1 MTEMKQNL
9 IKGGSEGKGRF
20 QSKPQYS
27 NGPVEI
33 QLQKMEERR
42 RKDAEID
49 EGIEEIID
57 GIKMWKEGLKH
68 TSQLTNESELKIM
81 KLT

>member
-1 MTEMKQNL
+1 MTQLKENL
-9 IKGGSEGKGRF
+9 TKGGSGGTGLKF
-20 QSKPQYS
+20 HSKPNYT

-33 QLQKMEERR
+33 QLQKMEEWR

-57 GIKMWKEGLKH
+57 GIKRWKQGLKI
-68 TSQLTNESELKIM
+68 TGQLTNES
-81 KLT
+81 

>member
-1 MTEMKQNL
+1 
-9 IKGGSEGKGRF
+9 
-20 QSKPQYS
+20 
-27 NGPVEI
+27 
-33 QLQKMEERR
+33 MEEWR

-68 TSQLTNESELKIM
+68 TS
-81 KLT
+81 

>member
-1 MTEMKQNL
+1 MTEMKEKL
-9 IKGGSEGKGRF
+9 ISGGGSGGKGGRF

-33 QLQKMEERR
+33 ELQKMEHWRK
-42 RKDAEID
+42 KDAEID

-57 GIKMWKEGLKH
+57 GIKRWK
-68 TSQLTNESELKIM
+68 
-81 KLT
+81 